1 MILRHAHQEVDVDMV
16 KSDFLKEQ
24 QQHPCTDR
32 IALPPNQGLEGS

>member
-24 QQHPCTDR
+24 HPCTDR